1 MNTFTDKESRA
12 CTADRCG
19 FRARAN
25 EGVCPACGEMFPWGA
40 DA

>member
-1 MNTFTDKESRA
+1 MNTFTDKEPPA

-19 FRARAN
+19 SRAREN
-25 EGVCPACGEMFPWGA
+25 EGVYPACGEIFPWGA